1 MTSHEKVKMSLQNS
15 LGSHV
20 RPQSI
25 LVVAH
30 SFIVVLFGTTAL
42 KSESWRLHGQIQF
55 ERPTNEESLISSLN
69 CSVRHVIELWKVAYT
84 SSKWTHTSRLPVSKR
99 PW

>member
-42 KSESWRLHGQIQF
+42 KSES
-55 ERPTNEESLISSLN
+55 
-69 CSVRHVIELWKVAYT
+69 
-84 SSKWTHTSRLPVSKR
+84 
-99 PW
+99 